1 MMPQKGTPG
10 GGKEAEG
17 RHGFL
22 HWEDKSVSTLNVPTL
37 VESLEMTVSYDAD
50 LYPAAEPA
58 AAGTARLSVTLACAG
73 CQVQTCHSLGCLA
86 PEVVLLTGQAAPS
99 GPAELMP
106 SVSLLPAPPSHG
118 SWALGPMPSCGC
130 CLTGRGE
137 MVSLGQ
143 REFLWC

>member
-1 MMPQKGTPG
+1 M
-10 GGKEAEG
+10 
-17 RHGFL
+17 
-22 HWEDKSVSTLNVPTL
+22 STLNVPTL
-37 VESLEMTVSYDAD
+37 VESPEITVSYEAD

-106 SVSLLPAPPSHG
+106 SVSLLLLHM
-118 SWALGPMPSCGC
+118 ALGLMPSCGC
-130 CLTGRGE
+130 CLTGQRE